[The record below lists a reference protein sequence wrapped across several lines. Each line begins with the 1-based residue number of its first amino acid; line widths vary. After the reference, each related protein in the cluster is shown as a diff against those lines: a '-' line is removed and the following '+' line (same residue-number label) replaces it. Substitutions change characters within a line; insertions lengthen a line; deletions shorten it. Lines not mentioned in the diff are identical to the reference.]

1 MKRNF
6 LKKVTALALALG
18 MLACMSAC
26 GSSGSPSDATAEKD
40 ALQRIMEE
48 GKIAV
53 GIEAAHPPISNTD
66 TTTGEIYGLS
76 VDLINLY
83 AEKLGVEVEF
93 KQVEWAALIPGLTSG
108 DTDVIADSLT
118 RSVPRSAAINLS
130 DPFFL
135 TGTTAILRAD
145 DTRLT
150 TWDDLNSA
158 DVKLGITEGT
168 IYADLIA
175 EQFPNAEM
183 VTFQSKTEWSEAL
196 KAGRID
202 CVIEEECTLLD
213 RMEVYPGE
221 FKLFPDD
228 YLSFETYGF
237 AVPYGETGLQYS
249 LNLFLQEIKI
259 NGEYAALYE
268 KWTGQTWESGN
279 QGI

>member
-1 MKRNF
+1 MKRM
-6 LKKVTALALALG
+6 LKILAVLTLALA
-18 MLACMSAC
+18 MLISMCAC
-26 GSSGSPSDATAEKD
+26 GAEGASNSEQD
-40 ALQRIMEE
+40 DLQRILET
-48 GKIAV
+48 GKIVV

-135 TGTTAILRAD
+135 TGTTALIRAD
-145 DTRLT
+145 EENLK
-150 TWDDLNSA
+150 TWEDLNSP

-175 EQFPNAEM
+175 EQFPEAEM

-213 RMEVYPGE
+213 RMEVYPDE
-221 FKLFPDD
+221 FKLYPDD
-228 YLSFETYGF
+228 YLSFETFGF
-237 AVPYGETGLQYS
+237 AVQYGETGLQYS

-268 KWTGQTWESGN
+268 KWTGQPWEPGS